1 MRYTI
6 LDIPKRDVP
15 LMMAA
20 LDRLKGQPGFEK
32 AGAKGAL
39 SGTSCTVTDVDKG
52 QGNMDFSCE
61 DA

>member
-6 LDIPKRDVP
+6 LDISMRDVP
-15 LMMAA
+15 RMMAA
-20 LDRLKGQPGFEK
+20 LDRLKDRPGFETV
-32 AGAKGAL
+32 GVDGAL
-39 SGTSCTVTDVDKG
+39 SGTNCTVTDVDKG

>member
-1 MRYTI
+1 VKYTI
-6 LDIPKRDVP
+6 LDIPQQDVP

-20 LDRLKGQPGFEK
+20 LDRLKGKPGFEK

-39 SGTSCTVTDVDKG
+39 SGTNCTVTNADQG
-52 QGNMDFSCE
+52 QGKMDFSCE